1 MLALAYSFTRHSHA
15 DHSTHFLLGEK
26 TCLMAPLTGFQ
37 WLKGNETLQLCE
49 RHFFSLS
56 TDRKLTNTWINK
68 VAFDHLPDCNMDFL
82 TLKGGQKKNLLVK
95 TQGNKKTIQSTP
107 LIGLALVFSYPASE
121 WVAHTLTRTHTL
133 YLSAR
138 CTTDLHVSEASVLLK
153 IFLLLSDK
161 PLITSGDVRAQIVAC
176 GSCSSFTK

>member
-1 MLALAYSFTRHSHA
+1 MLALAYVSMSCSFTRHSHA

-49 RHFFSLS
+49 RHCFSLS
-56 TDRKLTNTWINK
+56 TDRKLINTWINK
-68 VAFDHLPDCNMDFL
+68 VAIDHLPDCNTDFL

-107 LIGLALVFSYPASE
+107 LIGLALVFSDPASE
-121 WVAHTLTRTHTL
+121 WVAHAHSHAHTL
-133 YLSAR
+133 FIWVPDAPQISTSR
-138 CTTDLHVSEASVLLK
+138 RQASSSRFSFFSL
-153 IFLLLSDK
+153 
-161 PLITSGDVRAQIVAC
+161 TSH
-176 GSCSSFTK
+176 

>member
-1 MLALAYSFTRHSHA
+1 MLALAYVSMSCSFTRHSHA

-49 RHFFSLS
+49 RHRFSLS
-56 TDRKLTNTWINK
+56 TVRKLINTWVNK
-68 VAFDHLPDCNMDFL
+68 MAFDHLPDCNMDFL
-82 TLKGGQKKNLLVK
+82 TLRGGGQKKNLLVK

-121 WVAHTLTRTHTL
+121 RVAHAHTLFIWVPDTPQISTSR
-133 YLSAR
+133 R
-138 CTTDLHVSEASVLLK
+138 QASSSRFSFFSL
-153 IFLLLSDK
+153 
-161 PLITSGDVRAQIVAC
+161 TSH
-176 GSCSSFTK
+176 